1 MTRFSVHSLFVEVA
15 REIGNCTAPKHPS
28 FDIMTTTGPLFASV
42 GVSELFPTGGHEA
55 AMPLRGFE
63 E

>member
-1 MTRFSVHSLFVEVA
+1 M
-15 REIGNCTAPKHPS
+15 GNCTAPKDPS
-28 FDIMTTTGPLFASV
+28 FDIMTTSGPLFASV

-63 E
+63 D